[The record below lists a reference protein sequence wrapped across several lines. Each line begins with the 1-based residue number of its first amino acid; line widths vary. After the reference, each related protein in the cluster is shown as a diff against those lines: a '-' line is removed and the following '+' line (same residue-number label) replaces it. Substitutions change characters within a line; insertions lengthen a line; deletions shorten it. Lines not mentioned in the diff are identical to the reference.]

1 MKRIAVLCILVAL
14 SALAVAVS
22 LHTITLLD
30 GAFISFV
37 YAKNCLGGHGL
48 TYNGTTGQGFANPLW
63 VLLISGPGF
72 LGVDVPMAAIGLG
85 CAAAVGAVAATY
97 WLGRQLDLPPAVALI
112 PVALLVLSVDFVIYA
127 GRPAAIS
134 PARSRSGHRW
144 QREAR
149 TEASA
154 QNRRRPCGG
163 SARRSDRGRLK
174 VWVSSLIETGS
185 AGLRLATGSE
195 TPLA

>member
-127 GRPAAIS
+127 GRPAAS
-134 PARSRSGHRW
+134 LRRARARGTDGNGKPA
-144 QREAR
+144 QRPLRKTAEGPVVG
-149 TEASA
+149 
-154 QNRRRPCGG
+154 RPDVQTGG
-163 SARRSDRGRLK
+163 G
-174 VWVSSLIETGS
+174 
-185 AGLRLATGSE
+185 
-195 TPLA
+195 